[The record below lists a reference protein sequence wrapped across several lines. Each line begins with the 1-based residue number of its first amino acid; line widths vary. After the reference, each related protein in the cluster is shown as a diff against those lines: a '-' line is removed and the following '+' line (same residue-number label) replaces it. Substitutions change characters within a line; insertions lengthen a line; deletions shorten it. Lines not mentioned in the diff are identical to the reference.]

1 VDLVFLLFVGAFVA
15 CACVIIPL
23 VAVVLSATGSERSP
37 REAERRA
44 DGRDSLEPLSRYAED
59 SSRER
64 ETTSILDRG
73 GARAGSGVNRIG
85 DGLVNAERSREKSVP
100 APEATV

>member
-15 CACVIIPL
+15 CACVIVPL
-23 VAVVLSATGSERSP
+23 VAVVLSAMGDERSP
-37 REAERRA
+37 REAEPLTE
-44 DGRDSLEPLSRYAED
+44 GRDSLEPLSRYEED
-59 SSRER
+59 PSRER

-73 GARAGSGVNRIG
+73 GARAGSGVNRI
-85 DGLVNAERSREKSVP
+85 DNGLVNAERSREKSVP